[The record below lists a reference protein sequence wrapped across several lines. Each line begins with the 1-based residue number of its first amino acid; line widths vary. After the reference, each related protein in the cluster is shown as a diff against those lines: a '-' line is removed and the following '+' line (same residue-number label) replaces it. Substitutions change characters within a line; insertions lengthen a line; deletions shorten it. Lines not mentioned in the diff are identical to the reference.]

1 MIWGTMI
8 KLNKSLSAWQT
19 DTFSATLKNE
29 LESIS
34 ATQLPLQAE
43 LQQGSHVAE
52 DEGFKVMVINTQAND
67 EQIQVKIG
75 IFYASIIAG
84 CACADDPTPLDTC
97 NEYCELL
104 LVINKATAKTVI
116 TPVNASK

>member
-1 MIWGTMI
+1 MI

-19 DTFSATLKNE
+19 DTFSTALKNE
-29 LESIS
+29 LETIS
-34 ATQLPLQAE
+34 ATLLPLQAG

-75 IFYASIIAG
+75 VFYASIIAG

-104 LVINKATAKTVI
+104 LAIDKITAETGINLINATQ
-116 TPVNASK
+116 